1 MNIEIKGS
9 SVKACVDKKGARC
22 VGCLGADGFCHSK
35 LKSYEECETD
45 FVSGSKWCEG
55 NECL

>member
-1 MNIEIKGS
+1 M
-9 SVKACVDKKGARC
+9 
-22 VGCLGADGFCHSK
+22 GCLGADGFCHSK

-55 NECL
+55 NEYLLQDLVIFPIFFYVS